1 MQDTDTVQ
9 AVPYYRVSTVRQGES
24 GLGLEAQR
32 REVRAFTERQGWQ
45 IEQEFIEV
53 ESGTSK
59 RTHKR
64 VQLQAAIDTVKRLDP
79 KKEGSARLVIYRLDR
94 LSRSVHFLSGLLESG
109 IHFVC
114 MDRPNA
120 GRFEMHILAAMAEEE
135 ARLISARTKAGL
147 ASSTKP
153 KGTNNPAIRAANKLR
168 AQRGFEWAEGLRPI
182 FTRYQSYKMTQQDIA
197 DALNES
203 NIRARRGGFWTRQK
217 VARLQKMLKL

>member
-1 MQDTDTVQ
+1 M
-9 AVPYYRVSTVRQGES
+9 
-24 GLGLEAQR
+24 
-32 REVRAFTERQGWQ
+32 
-45 IEQEFIEV
+45 
-53 ESGTSK
+53 
-59 RTHKR
+59 
-64 VQLQAAIDTVKRLDP
+64 
-79 KKEGSARLVIYRLDR
+79 
-94 LSRSVHFLSGLLESG
+94 HFLSGLLESG